1 MRAEITI
8 NGRKIGQ
15 GHPIYIIAE
24 MSGNHNQSYE
34 KAVEIVHAAKEAGGC
49 GVPERTKNQSGWSGT
64 SPVFSIEEKI
74 VKEHKY

>member
-34 KAVEIVHAAKEAGGC
+34 KAVEIVHAAGGC
-49 GVPERTKNQSGWSGT
+49 GVPERTKNRSGWSEI
-64 SPVFSIEEKI
+64 SPVFPIEEKI
-74 VKEHKY
+74 VKEHK